1 MQRMRVK
8 TDRIQYSLLK
18 SSTFSLQPQML
29 KVEVTKT
36 SDATEIQKTR
46 KVILFIPREK
56 LLNNLAKVDSAISIE
71 QYLQ

>member
-1 MQRMRVK
+1 
-8 TDRIQYSLLK
+8 
-18 SSTFSLQPQML
+18 LQPQML